1 MSPSTVRDDAALTRL
16 ARRRH
21 AELVAASLL
30 AMVAI
35 TLPLPIA
42 YEHIALIGRPPDV
55 ALRLSIWAL
64 APAFA
69 LVAALVAL
77 PTIGAGIGAV
87 TAEARRRAR
96 QRLIALPLR
105 ITITL
110 AICSTASLA
119 AVAHALAAEGLG
131 ARAVVGL
138 AVSTLAVYVL
148 PLAPIG
154 ALWRARLMP
163 FVIAAGDEELPTG
176 ARVPVGL
183 QIGGGLLAVAI
194 AALVPAGVLGGAL
207 LDAAA
212 VVDARAHA
220 SASARRLA
228 EAAVIVGTTG
238 TSGASADSGRSVRA
252 ATDLLTRVSLGG
264 GQRAIVRA
272 ASGVL
277 LPEEAA
283 ASIGDLPFVE
293 EPLSGAL
300 RGAALRIYFSPR
312 RLLGP
317 RLGIALLALLLLAA
331 FISLAF
337 GRGLG
342 RELRVVSTQVD
353 RVASD
358 APATKVGPDGPGGDH
373 DAAVTA
379 REVRAIT
386 RAANR
391 LLDRVPRF
399 TIESFLAIE
408 RAEEASRMKSRFL
421 ANMSHDLR
429 SPLNSILGFSELI
442 LRGIEGNI
450 TDAQRAE
457 LTTVHA
463 RGNDLLR
470 LLNEILDTAKLESG
484 KLELSRQSLPPAELM
499 RQALAESRR
508 GREGIDDL
516 LDISLQPGLPVLS
529 VDPLRLTQAVMH
541 LLDHAIATAPGE
553 RVQIRLTDERDRER
567 AGSPRLLVIEVEYP
581 LGPTTV
587 PPTSPEPSP
596 SDAAQADRELLTETF
611 RAGLTGRG
619 LNLAVPLA
627 RRLIEIHGGTL
638 TVTRPHPRRQT
649 LRAAVPI
656 GVRVA

>member
-1 MSPSTVRDDAALTRL
+1 VSPSAVRDEAALARL
-16 ARRRH
+16 ASRRH
-21 AELVAASLL
+21 AELVAASL
-30 AMVAI
+30 AAVAAI

-42 YEHIALIGRPPDV
+42 YEHIALSGRPTDL
-55 ALRLSIWAL
+55 ALRVSIWAL
-64 APAFA
+64 PPAFA
-69 LVAALVAL
+69 VAAALVAL
-77 PTIGAGIGAV
+77 PAMRAAVGAA
-87 TAEARRRAR
+87 TTEARRRAR
-96 QRLIALPLR
+96 AKLIGLPLK
-105 ITITL
+105 ITVAL
-110 AICSTASLA
+110 ALCAAASLV
-119 AVAHALAAEGLG
+119 AVARALAAQGLG

-138 AVSTLAVYVL
+138 ALSTLAVYVL

-154 ALWRARLMP
+154 ALWRARLIALI
-163 FVIAAGDEELPTG
+163 VAAGDEELPSG
-176 ARVPVGL
+176 VRIPVGL
-183 QIGGGLLAVAI
+183 QVGGGLLAVAI
-194 AALVPAGVLGGAL
+194 AALVPAGVLGAAL

-212 VVDARAHA
+212 IVDARAHA

-228 EAAVIVGTTG
+228 EAAVLVGATAERAPAPEAAL
-238 TSGASADSGRSVRA
+238 SERAVRA
-252 ATDLLTRVSLGG
+252 ATDLLTAVPLGG

-283 ASIGDLPFVE
+283 ASLGELPFIE

-317 RLGIALLALLLLAA
+317 RLGVALLALLLLAA
-331 FISLAF
+331 FIALAF

-342 RELRVVSTQVD
+342 RELRVVAAQVD

-358 APATKVGPDGPGGDH
+358 APATQVGPDGDSD

-442 LRGIEGNI
+442 LRGIEGHI

-499 RQALAESRR
+499 RQALAETRR

-529 VDPLRLTQAVMH
+529 ADPLRLTQAVMH

-553 RVQIRLTDERDRER
+553 RIQVRLTDERDYQRP
-567 AGSPRLLVIEVEYP
+567 GTPRVLVIEVEYP
-581 LGPTTV
+581 IA
-587 PPTSPEPSP
+587 PSP
-596 SDAAQADRELLTETF
+596 DSTADPAVEDHELLVETF
-611 RAGLTGRG
+611 RAGPTGRG

-627 RRLIEIHGGTL
+627 RRLIELHGGTL
-638 TVTRPHPRRQT
+638 TVARPAPRRQT
-649 LRAAVPI
+649 LRASVPI